1 MNFVLI
7 FIGILKTT
15 KFGKFNPYTLGYGF
29 GPNFYSNTIDYEFL
43 PDFHP
48 NYSNTIEYEFG
59 QIFILILSTEFW
71 PNIIVRL

>member
-48 NYSNTIEYEFG
+48 NVHPIWAN
-59 QIFILILSTEFW
+59 FILIIDYGFLA
-71 PNIIVRL
+71 